1 MTLSRLEEE
10 ALGFVRD
17 LIRIDSINTG
27 DLSTIGDGE
36 TRAAR
41 FVQARLEEEGI
52 ETSFVEPV
60 PGRGSVIARLRGT
73 DPDAGALISANITHQ
88 I

>member
-1 MTLSRLEEE
+1 MTLSQLEQET
-10 ALGFVRD
+10 LDFVRD
-17 LIRIDSINTG
+17 LIRIDSVNTG
-27 DLSTIGDGE
+27 DLATIGDGE

-41 FVQARLEEEGI
+41 FVQARLEEVGI
-52 ETSFVEPV
+52 ETTFVEPV
-60 PGRGSVIARLRGT
+60 PGRGSVIARLRGS